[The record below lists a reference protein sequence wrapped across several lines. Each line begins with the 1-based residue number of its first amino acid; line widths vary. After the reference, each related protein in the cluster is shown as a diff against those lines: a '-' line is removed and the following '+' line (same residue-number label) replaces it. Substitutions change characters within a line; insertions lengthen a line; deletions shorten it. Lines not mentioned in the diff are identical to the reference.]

1 MLVGITVSLEGEAN
15 VFFSFFSFRRIRN
28 MRRNSVMKGVSD
40 SQLLLF
46 RVVRRILQ
54 VTISVGRFLIY
65 FVEITLLEWETRTSR
80 KGKDDSTSSSLVNWM
95 WLHMV
100 LRCD

>member
-65 FVEITLLEWETRTSR
+65 FSGDNIIRVGNENIKNQRNV
-80 KGKDDSTSSSLVNWM
+80 KQ
-95 WLHMV
+95 
-100 LRCD
+100 

>member
-15 VFFSFFSFRRIRN
+15 VFSSFFSFRRIRN

-54 VTISVGRFLIY
+54 VTISVGKFLIY
-65 FVEITLLEWETRTSR
+65 FSGDNIIRVGNENIKKRQGRFNFFFFGELDVAAYGVE
-80 KGKDDSTSSSLVNWM
+80 M
-95 WLHMV
+95 
-100 LRCD
+100 